1 MEKNRKLI
9 KQKIADIYDESV
21 RAYHI
26 NNYIS
31 GRRYSPL
38 EYRQYYIEN
47 MIERQNISKKA
58 RILDVGCGP
67 GELIVSL
74 LKKGYDL
81 WGVDISQ
88 GMIEEAVKTI
98 HEKGFPEWN
107 QASVGDIEELDFNN
121 SFFDVVVASGVI
133 EYQKDDKKALVEMN
147 RVLRKGG
154 FLILNVT
161 NKYSYIRI
169 LEGASARI
177 KQNTA
182 TKSMLDFIKSRL
194 LRNGKGSDR
203 PLIPDRRVHS
213 PKAFDRQI
221 VVYGFEKITH
231 NYFHFGLLPKP
242 LDSILRYINEPI
254 SEKMEALTDSPFGIF
269 GGGYLVIARK
279 IANIESNSVEL

>member
-9 KQKIADIYDESV
+9 KQKIADIYYESV

-98 HEKGFPEWN
+98 HEKGFP
-107 QASVGDIEELDFNN
+107 
-121 SFFDVVVASGVI
+121 
-133 EYQKDDKKALVEMN
+133 
-147 RVLRKGG
+147 
-154 FLILNVT
+154 
-161 NKYSYIRI
+161 
-169 LEGASARI
+169 
-177 KQNTA
+177 
-182 TKSMLDFIKSRL
+182 
-194 LRNGKGSDR
+194 
-203 PLIPDRRVHS
+203 
-213 PKAFDRQI
+213 
-221 VVYGFEKITH
+221 
-231 NYFHFGLLPKP
+231 
-242 LDSILRYINEPI
+242 
-254 SEKMEALTDSPFGIF
+254 
-269 GGGYLVIARK
+269 
-279 IANIESNSVEL
+279 